1 MGRSREE
8 VHACR
13 SDFWASSLVC
23 QENSF
28 RISLIKSVNQSQLPL
43 EFGARGCDVW
53 CYKTDERIA
62 GSECKH
68 IYICKNEDVGFA
80 DPISDY
86 RHASTSKVVT
96 RRSSHFF
103 PFQLQAFMTTSA
115 IWTRWPLR
123 SICLCELRLSVPLE
137 RLGAAL
143 AAAAPSV
150 LRAVVRGSCGAC
162 TSSTFARLR
171 PPAPDFD
178 PYLNFKLKMYLG
190 QTIQQFMAK
199 EVLNLRCAL

>member
-1 MGRSREE
+1 MLAVLTFGLLLWCVKRIHFVSALSNLSINPSC
-8 VHACR
+8 HL
-13 SDFWASSLVC
+13 SLE
-23 QENSF
+23 QEGAT
-28 RISLIKSVNQSQLPL
+28 
-43 EFGARGCDVW
+43 FGAIKLMRGLQEVN
-53 CYKTDERIA
+53 A
-62 GSECKH
+62 N